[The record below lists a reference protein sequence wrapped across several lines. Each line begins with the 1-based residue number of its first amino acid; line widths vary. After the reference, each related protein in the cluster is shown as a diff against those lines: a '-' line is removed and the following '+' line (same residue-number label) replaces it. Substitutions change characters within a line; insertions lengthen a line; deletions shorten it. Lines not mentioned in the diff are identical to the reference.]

1 MIGFSIL
8 TRSKMVQCG
17 ISTIHVHEFMAI
29 EEDSRNIEDR
39 FGTIR
44 SDVDVVKNLLL
55 AAVRWL
61 KENPDKDVMDNFTE
75 EVLKELVMCVHTS
88 STLEMVV

>member
-1 MIGFSIL
+1 VIGLSIL

-17 ISTIHVHEFMAI
+17 ISTIHVNEFMAI
-29 EEDSRNIEDR
+29 EEDRNIEDR

-44 SDVDVVKNLLL
+44 SDVDVAKNLLL

-61 KENPDKDVMDNFTE
+61 KENPDQRCYGQ
-75 EVLKELVMCVHTS
+75 LY
-88 STLEMVV
+88 

>member
-1 MIGFSIL
+1 
-8 TRSKMVQCG
+8 MVQCG

-44 SDVDVVKNLLL
+44 SDVDIVKNLL
-55 AAVRWL
+55 
-61 KENPDKDVMDNFTE
+61 
-75 EVLKELVMCVHTS
+75 
-88 STLEMVV
+88 MVVWPPGVAVNLPSIWVDGKLRSNVRYSYVRTVRLR

>member
-44 SDVDVVKNLLL
+44 SDVDVDVVKNLLL

-61 KENPDKDVMDNFTE
+61 KANPDEDVMDNYTDL
-75 EVLKELVMCVHTS
+75 LKKCS
-88 STLEMVV
+88 KN

>member
-1 MIGFSIL
+1 
-8 TRSKMVQCG
+8 MVQCG

-44 SDVDVVKNLLL
+44 SDVDVDVVKHLLL

-61 KENPDKDVMDNFTE
+61 KENPDKDVMDNFTDL
-75 EVLKELVMCVHTS
+75 LKKCS
-88 STLEMVV
+88 KN